1 MKIDFEC
8 LKNLCRCIYFHLLS
22 ECATRLSK
30 LLCILRQSG
39 GGIVQSVGK
48 LSEGSGVCLHISKL
62 YIWQLSIP
70 IKLSVIISLSFFK
83 TKRTIG
89 GGDISQSFTDWTIQ
103 SPYCVSLQQRAQ
115 KLRVTA
121 CSQKREDGINASFQ

>member
-22 ECATRLSK
+22 ECATGLSK

-83 TKRTIG
+83 TKHTIG
-89 GGDISQSFTDWTIQ
+89 GLDNSISTLCFT
-103 SPYCVSLQQRAQ
+103 S
-115 KLRVTA
+115 TA
-121 CSQKREDGINASFQ
+121 CTKTESHCMFTKERRWN